1 MAHNGKSG
9 HSEHTEEFRQKAS
22 ALKNDMQDLGRITR
36 ELAEDS
42 YENMKDQVK
51 DVYEQKKQQAQSFEA
66 DLEKKIQGSPLKS
79 LLIAAGVGFVIGAI
93 WKSK

>member
-9 HSEHTEEFRQKAS
+9 HGEHTEEFRQKAS
-22 ALKNDMQDLGRITR
+22 TLKSDVQDLGRIGR
-36 ELAEDS
+36 EIAEDS
-42 YENMKDQVK
+42 YENMKDQMK
-51 DVYEQKKQQAQSFEA
+51 DMYQQRKQQAQSLEA
-66 DLEKKIQGSPLKS
+66 DLEKKIQASPLKS